1 MLDFYSHQRTRAFI
15 HTSNTTSF
23 LTPNVQYGSVET
35 PNTIIIRSVSQLM
48 TTNMIRQF
56 ITNLDSRLR
65 N

>member
-15 HTSNTTSF
+15 HTSNITSF
-23 LTPNVQYGSVET
+23 LTLNVQYGSVRT
-35 PNTIIIRSVSQLM
+35 PNTIIIRLVNQLM
-48 TTNMIRQF
+48 TTNIIRQI